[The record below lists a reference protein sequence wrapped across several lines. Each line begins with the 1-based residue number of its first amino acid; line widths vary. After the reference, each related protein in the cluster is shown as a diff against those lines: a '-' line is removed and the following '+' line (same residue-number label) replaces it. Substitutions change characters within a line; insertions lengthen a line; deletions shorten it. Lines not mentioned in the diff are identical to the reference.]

1 MSKSLFAPPL
11 CFLLFFALGCEG
23 ATPSEAQSPVHS
35 AAGSVAEPTRPAA
48 GSGAPIAPTVGSAGS
63 AAATSPSQPGSSMAA
78 PPTAAAAGAG
88 AGGSAAPAMTAP
100 AEPAIARPDGWQPAS
115 HERGA
120 EPAYARVFAE
130 DRVHRIDIT
139 MTREAR
145 QTMLDDLEML
155 LGEMGATRSGGS
167 GFPPP
172 GGGNNMNGMM
182 PRDPT
187 DLIGGDPVYVPVTVR
202 YDGGVWN
209 HVAMRHKGNSS
220 LASAWRTGVMKIGF
234 RLNFDGYEM
243 EHPEVTD
250 QRFHGF
256 GEMTFSSGF
265 RDPSLIRDKLAE
277 QVLRGLEIPTARCA
291 FYQVFVDAGEGPVYW
306 GLYTMI
312 EDPSDQMIE
321 AQFKDKSGNLYKP
334 DGPAANWTRFE
345 MDSFE
350 KKSNKEAADYSD
362 VMAAITA
369 LNAPRS
375 DAQVWRAGLD
385 AVFNVQSFWN
395 VVAFSRAVGHWDG
408 YGVMSHNY
416 YLYGDPSDNKR
427 LMWISWDHNLAW
439 QGQSFGRL
447 SVLMDEVTEDWPLL
461 RFLLDDPVYRAQ
473 YLEALR
479 KTSAAPILQQQ
490 AFEALADK
498 LHTMITPY
506 VIGGYGQTGEKA
518 PYTFIAQPTDF
529 QNALTDA
536 SRGLFTS
543 AASLRSAVDA
553 ALQ

>member
-1 MSKSLFAPPL
+1 VSKIVFALPL
-11 CFLLFFALGCEG
+11 CCSVFLAFACQG
-23 ATPSEAQSPVHS
+23 AAPSGDDNPIGS
-35 AAGSVAEPTRPAA
+35 AARSNAEPTLPAA
-48 GSGAPIAPTVGSAGS
+48 GSGGPITPVAGS
-63 AAATSPSQPGSSMAA
+63 GGSSTATPSQTPSTTA
-78 PPTAAAAGAG
+78 PPAAAGAAG
-88 AGGSAAPAMTAP
+88 ATPATPAMTVP
-100 AEPAIARPDGWQPAS
+100 AEPAIARPDGWQAAS

-120 EPAYARVFAE
+120 TPDYARVFAE
-130 DRVHRIDIT
+130 DKVHRIDIS

-155 LGEMGATRSGGS
+155 LGEMGTTQPGGF
-167 GFPPP
+167 GFPAP

-187 DLIGGDPVYVPVTVR
+187 DLVGGDPVYVPVTVR

-234 RLNFDGYEM
+234 RLNFDRYEM

-250 QRFHGF
+250 QRFYGF

-277 QVLRGLEIPTARCA
+277 QVMRGLEIPTARCA

-362 VMAAITA
+362 IMAAITA

-395 VVAFSRAVGHWDG
+395 VVALSRAIGHWDG

-461 RFLLDDPVYRAQ
+461 RFLLDDPIYRAQ

-479 KTSAAPILQQQ
+479 KTSAAPILQQP
-490 AFEALADK
+490 AFEALAGK
-498 LHTMITPY
+498 LHAMIGPY
-506 VIGGYGQTGEKA
+506 VIGGSGQTGEKA
-518 PYTFIAQPTDF
+518 PYSFITQPTDF
-529 QNALTDA
+529 QNALTDPN
-536 SRGLFTS
+536 RGLFTS
-543 AASLRSAVDA
+543 ATSLRSAVDT